1 MAGDWRCAQHFHSF
15 PTQATQAR
23 LMPLAEHK
31 LLLCTVLQRPFAA
44 PPLHYPAETVGGLT
58 GIFILQHCQQRRW
71 HKRWSRLQPAN
82 TCCPLLLQEDLCASA
97 SDVQRL
103 LTPCFLSNRLPA
115 RTEAQGGRIS
125 ADVYRQSVTLL
136 VKKNR
141 GKPDSKGKPEQQDNA
156 AV

>member
-1 MAGDWRCAQHFHSF
+1 
-15 PTQATQAR
+15 
-23 LMPLAEHK
+23 MPLAEHK

-103 LTPCFLSNRLPA
+103 LTPWFFIEPA
-115 RTEAQGGRIS
+115 AGADRGTGGRIS
-125 ADVYRQSVTLL
+125 AEVYRQSLTLL

>member
-1 MAGDWRCAQHFHSF
+1 
-15 PTQATQAR
+15 
-23 LMPLAEHK
+23 MPLAEHK

-82 TCCPLLLQEDLCASA
+82 TCCPLLLQEDLCVEITGKNGNRYSYKNAAPEDVIFTPDILPVSA
-97 SDVQRL
+97 A
-103 LTPCFLSNRLPA
+103 FLDNAGADRG
-115 RTEAQGGRIS
+115 TGGRIS
-125 ADVYRQSVTLL
+125 AEVYRQSLTLL